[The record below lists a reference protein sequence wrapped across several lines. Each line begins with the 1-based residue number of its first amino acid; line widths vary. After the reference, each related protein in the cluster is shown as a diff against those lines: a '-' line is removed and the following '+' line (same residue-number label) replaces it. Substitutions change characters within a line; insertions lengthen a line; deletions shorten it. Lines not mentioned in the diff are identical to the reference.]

1 MTLEELNNAR
11 PELKGCICLN
21 QKQTAEIIGV
31 SSSTLD
37 NWRKI
42 GLGPQ
47 YKKIDSGKREEFYT
61 LKLQLLNGCQVLL
74 KQHSCPLLR
83 SCLPNAKSGL
93 IQCVGQL
100 NYSQYV
106 LIYY

>member
-37 NWRKI
+37 NWRKV

-47 YKKIDSGKREEFYT
+47 YKKIDNGKKGRVLYT
-61 LKLQLLNGCQVLL
+61 
-74 KQHSCPLLR
+74 
-83 SCLPNAKSGL
+83 KSSIVEWL
-93 IQCVGQL
+93 SNTIQTA
-100 NYSQYV
+100 
-106 LIYY
+106 

>member
-1 MTLEELNNAR
+1 MTLEELNNAK

-47 YKKIDSGKREEFYT
+47 YKKIPSGKKGR
-61 LKLQLLNGCQVLL
+61 VLYPKAAIIEWL
-74 KQHSCPLLR
+74 SNTIKT
-83 SCLPNAKSGL
+83 A
-93 IQCVGQL
+93 
-100 NYSQYV
+100 
-106 LIYY
+106 

>member
-1 MTLEELNNAR
+1 MTMDELNNAR

-21 QKQTAEIIGV
+21 QKQTADIIGV

-47 YKKIDSGKREEFYT
+47 FKKIDSGKR
-61 LKLQLLNGCQVLL
+61 GRVLYP
-74 KQHSCPLLR
+74 K
-83 SCLPNAKSGL
+83 NAIIEWLSNTVKT
-93 IQCVGQL
+93 V
-100 NYSQYV
+100 
-106 LIYY
+106 

>member
-42 GLGPQ
+42 GLGPSF
-47 YKKIDSGKREEFYT
+47 KKINSGKKGR
-61 LKLQLLNGCQVLL
+61 VLYP
-74 KQHSCPLLR
+74 K
-83 SCLPNAKSGL
+83 NAIIEWLSNTVKT
-93 IQCVGQL
+93 V
-100 NYSQYV
+100 
-106 LIYY
+106 